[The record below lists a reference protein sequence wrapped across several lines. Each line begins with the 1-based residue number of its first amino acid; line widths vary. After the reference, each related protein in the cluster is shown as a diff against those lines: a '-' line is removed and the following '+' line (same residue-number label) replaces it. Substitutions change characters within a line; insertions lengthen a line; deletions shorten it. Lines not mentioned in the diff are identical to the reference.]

1 MKQFIYLLSFFIFY
15 SCSGSN
21 STPEYRT
28 ATTALRSDKDPRKA
42 ELVALKA
49 IELYPDNP
57 LPAFF
62 LASEIYGQ
70 PNSQLKNYDKA
81 ATYFKMAIEM
91 DNKDDDDDKLEA
103 PKMIE
108 EGIKLET
115 IKQGVAYFSE
125 RLWVDVFNEGISHIS
140 AKNNEKA
147 SESFLLAAS
156 LLPNDSRSYNALA
169 TIYFEMENYNE
180 AVTYAD
186 KAIKIENTD
195 PNLWSIKGSIA
206 SISGDNLLAEELF
219 SKAYDLSIKNNE
231 SVNSK
236 TAHMSRLFDILFKN
250 DKKEQALELSEK
262 LIETDPS
269 NIDLY
274 NNAGA
279 VYQNLL
285 IDRQVD
291 NAELF
296 RNLSILNESELEQLK
311 IAYNDCIQLAQKA
324 RENFLMCSE
333 LELDEVE
340 SELYYDES
348 KKIKSIIK
356 DIKRTIKKINKKLD
370 EN

>member
-28 ATTALRSDKDPRKA
+28 ATTALRSDKNPLKA
-42 ELVALKA
+42 ESVALKA

-62 LASEIYGQ
+62 LASEIYGR
-70 PNSQLKNYDKA
+70 PNSQLTNYSKA
-81 ATYFKMAIEM
+81 AEYFKIAIQM
-91 DNKDDDDDKLEA
+91 DAIDGDEDKLEA

-108 EGIKLET
+108 GNLKLET
-115 IKQGVAYFSE
+115 IKEGVSYYSE
-125 RLWVDVFNEGISHIS
+125 LLWVDVFNEGINHIS
-140 AKNNEKA
+140 TKNNKEA
-147 SESFLLAAS
+147 IESFLLAAS
-156 LLPNDSRSYNALA
+156 LLPNDARSYNALA
-169 TIYFEMENYNE
+169 TIYFEIENYVQ
-180 AVTYAD
+180 AVANAD
-186 KAIKIENTD
+186 KAIEIDDND

-206 SISGDNLLAEELF
+206 SISGNNSLAEELLN
-219 SKAYDLSIKNNE
+219 KAYNLSIKNDE
-231 SVNSK
+231 SVISK

-250 DKKEQALELSEK
+250 DKKEQALELNEK

-285 IDRQVD
+285 IDKQIE

-296 RNLSILNESELEQLK
+296 RNLNNLSESELEQLK

-333 LELDEVE
+333 LELDEIE
-340 SELYYDES
+340 SELYYAES
-348 KKIKSIIK
+348 KKIKSIIG
-356 DIKRTIKKINKKLD
+356 DIKRIVKKINKKLD
-370 EN
+370 ES